1 MLPLGDF
8 DRGAD
13 GWFISFKGQKG
24 QKFFDDA
31 QKMVDFLAKNKVT
44 EAYEE
49 VDLDEAPRRKGAPK
63 MGGDSI
69 AIQRAKDS

>member
-1 MLPLGDF
+1 
-8 DRGAD
+8 
-13 GWFISFKGQKG
+13 
-24 QKFFDDA
+24 
-31 QKMVDFLAKNKVT
+31 MVDFLAKNKVT

-69 AIQRAKDS
+69 AIQRAKDSRARKGNGTVSKNRP